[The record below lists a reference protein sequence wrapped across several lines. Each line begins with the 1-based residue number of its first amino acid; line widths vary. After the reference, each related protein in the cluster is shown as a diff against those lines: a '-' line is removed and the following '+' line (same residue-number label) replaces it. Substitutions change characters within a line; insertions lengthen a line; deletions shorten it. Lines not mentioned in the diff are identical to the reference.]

1 MKLTATAAILFA
13 ATSSTALAADCG
25 WGQTEYQIHW
35 TSFAMHDAD
44 PSGRPTRAYAFAS
57 DKGHNRADP
66 IEVHFQ
72 YGMARRFQFD
82 SPKVVE
88 TTGSP
93 SGAMVIAQNLLEPQE
108 STQTYFLFEKP
119 VSNLRIELYDIDDN
133 AKFGRSFRDQ
143 VAFVGRT
150 GHGQT
155 VTPDV
160 SLLGFANYEA
170 KAYLSYE
177 QDRGFSGSN
186 IYPLAISSAVRDE
199 FAPFEITFDGPI
211 KDVTMD
217 FASVNGPGSAHSF
230 SSDPSPQEI
239 MLGKTTFC
247 VES

>member
-1 MKLTATAAILFA
+1 
-13 ATSSTALAADCG
+13 
-25 WGQTEYQIHW
+25 
-35 TSFAMHDAD
+35 
-44 PSGRPTRAYAFAS
+44 
-57 DKGHNRADP
+57 
-66 IEVHFQ
+66 
-72 YGMARRFQFD
+72 MARRFQFD